1 MIHVMRA
8 GLAPKETLMRWIE
21 LRGPDAAE
29 THDAWARRWVRIK
42 RAARAVR
49 LVFSPAYRRRRR
61 RTHSRLEFYAE
72 AGAPE
77 GALYVDGQLTARL
90 DGVPML

>member
-1 MIHVMRA
+1 MR
-8 GLAPKETLMRWIE
+8 LIE

-29 THDAWARRWVRIK
+29 TQAAWALRWTRIK

-61 RTHSRLEFYAE
+61 ARSLLEFYAE

-77 GALYVDGQLTARL
+77 GALYVDGQLVAQLEGVRRL
-90 DGVPML
+90 

>member
-1 MIHVMRA
+1 MR
-8 GLAPKETLMRWIE
+8 LIE

-42 RAARAVR
+42 RAARAIR
-49 LVFSPAYRRRRR
+49 LVFSPAYRRRR
-61 RTHSRLEFYAE
+61 SRNQLEFYAE

-77 GALYVDGQLTARL
+77 GALYVDGQLTAQL
-90 DGVPML
+90 DGIKRL

>member
-1 MIHVMRA
+1 MR
-8 GLAPKETLMRWIE
+8 LIE

-29 THDAWARRWVRIK
+29 THQAWTLRWTRLK
-42 RAARAVR
+42 RAARAIR

-61 RTHSRLEFYAE
+61 ARSQLEFYAE

-77 GALYVDGQLTARL
+77 GALYVDGQLVAQRDGIRRL
-90 DGVPML
+90 

>member
-1 MIHVMRA
+1 
-8 GLAPKETLMRWIE
+8 

-29 THDAWARRWVRIK
+29 THQAWAFRWTRLK
-42 RAARAVR
+42 RAARAIR

-61 RTHSRLEFYAE
+61 ARSQLEFYAE

-77 GALYVDGQLTARL
+77 GALYVDGRLIAQL
-90 DGVPML
+90 DGIRRL

>member
-8 GLAPKETLMRWIE
+8 GPAPKETLMRLIE

-29 THDAWARRWVRIK
+29 THAAWARRWIRIK
-42 RAARAVR
+42 RAARAMR
-49 LVFSPAYRRRRR
+49 LVFSPAWRRRRR
-61 RTHSRLEFYAE
+61 AGGPLEFYAE

-77 GALYVDGQLTARL
+77 GALYADGQLTARL
-90 DGVPML
+90 DGVRRL

>member
-1 MIHVMRA
+1 MR
-8 GLAPKETLMRWIE
+8 LIE

-29 THDAWARRWVRIK
+29 TYQAWALRWTRLK
-42 RAARAVR
+42 RAARAIR

-61 RTHSRLEFYAE
+61 ARSQLEFYAE

-77 GALYVDGQLTARL
+77 GALYVDGQLVAQL
-90 DGVPML
+90 DGIRRL

>member
-1 MIHVMRA
+1 MR
-8 GLAPKETLMRWIE
+8 LIE

-42 RAARAVR
+42 RAARAIR

-61 RTHSRLEFYAE
+61 ARNQLEFYAE

-77 GALYVDGQLTARL
+77 GALYVDGQLVAQL
-90 DGVPML
+90 DGVKRL